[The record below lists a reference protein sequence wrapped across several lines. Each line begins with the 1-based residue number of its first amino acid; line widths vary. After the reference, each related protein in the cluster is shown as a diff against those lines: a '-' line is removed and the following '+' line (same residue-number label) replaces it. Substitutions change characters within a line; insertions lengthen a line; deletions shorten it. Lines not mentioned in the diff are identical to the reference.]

1 MNNLKTG
8 IAVSI
13 ALASLAL
20 GGGVQA
26 QQAKSQEAPKKAKAE
41 AKKAKAEAPK
51 KAKAAAPSMSA
62 SQDESMSF
70 FITSAGSGKGGDLG
84 GLKGADAHC
93 QSLAS
98 AAGAG
103 KRTWRAYLST
113 TGSGGQNARDRI
125 GKGPWYT
132 ADGRLVARS
141 VEELHEGVNNINR
154 SMALTEKKTKVNGR
168 ADSPNQHDILTGSMP
183 DGKASTAAGDTTCA
197 NWTSSSAGSAIVGH
211 HDRHGLREDAA
222 SVSWN
227 SSHPSK
233 GCSQP
238 ALVATGG
245 AGLFYCFA
253 ADGAKMAAAP
263 SKKMA
268 TAPSKKKK

>member
-1 MNNLKTG
+1 MGEQMNKLKTG
-8 IAVSI
+8 LAVSI

-20 GGGVQA
+20 GGAAQA
-26 QQAKSQEAPKKAKAE
+26 QQAKPQDPPKKAKS
-41 AKKAKAEAPK
+41 AEAPK
-51 KAKAAAPSMSA
+51 KAKAKAASDAGM
-62 SQDESMSF
+62 QDTGMSF

-113 TGSGGQNARDRI
+113 TGSGAENARDRI
-125 GKGPWYT
+125 GKGPWYNAEGT
-132 ADGRLVARS
+132 LIARTI
-141 VEELHEGVNNINR
+141 EELHEGVNNINR

-183 DGKASTAAGDTTCA
+183 DGKASTASGDSTCA
-197 NWTSSSAGSAIVGH
+197 NWTSSSSGSALVGH
-211 HDRHGLREDAA
+211 HDRHGLTETEPAR
-222 SVSWN
+222 SWN

-233 GCSQP
+233 GCSQ
-238 ALVATGG
+238 ANLVATGG
-245 AGLFYCFA
+245 AGLLYCFA
-253 ADGAKMAAAP
+253 AK
-263 SKKMA
+263 
-268 TAPSKKKK
+268 